1 MPKAGCRGLHY
12 LAFPFTH
19 YPIRHTHRGRT
30 NTHRILLIWT
40 HSGLNFHLA
49 EMHGHTARFLH
60 RSCEIV
66 LYWLFWI
73 LRQRRIYKNIQD
85 VTSFLL
91 FKKKGSRAEWV
102 QLNWAVLSSTLS
114 SSRSWIWARM
124 NESANPSC
132 CCWWWSPVPSL
143 HFHRQRRTKATI
155 MFNWNCSADSVEK

>member
-91 FKKKGSRAEWV
+91 FKKRQSCWMSAAELSCAILNTFV
-102 QLNWAVLSSTLS
+102 IQELNLSQNERIGEPQLLLLMMIPCAIAAFPPTETN
-114 SSRSWIWARM
+114 
-124 NESANPSC
+124 
-132 CCWWWSPVPSL
+132 
-143 HFHRQRRTKATI
+143 
-155 MFNWNCSADSVEK
+155 